1 MPQATDVSSG
11 QSGIVRA
18 RNPQLDCFGGVDCV
32 GDRGS
37 QQGPCSGTADG
48 WLAMN
53 AASEVRV
60 RIAGITIAATCL
72 SEDWAWT
79 DGDRFAAF
87 VSDDEPDVVVRV
99 HVGPPAEGAPVGDPV
114 RSLEGLRNIYL
125 DEKNWTFEFRPHMR
139 EEYPQR
145 PPHQILVFDRGF
157 CTGDLYLS
165 IEKGYEK
172 PTFSFGVFL
181 SELLGGM
188 LPLRGGL
195 MLHACGVS
203 DDGRGI
209 VFVGPSGAGKST
221 MAGLWKGHAGV
232 RVLND
237 DRIILRRNGRR
248 WWAYPVPGVGEPC
261 RGSPEGVELEA
272 VFLLSQAVENA
283 AERMNQAG
291 AASSLL
297 PHISLPSYDAVAV
310 DSVLQLLDE
319 LVNEVPI
326 YELGF
331 LPDQTAVRVV
341 RDVVRQRDVLE

>member
-1 MPQATDVSSG
+1 
-11 QSGIVRA
+11 
-18 RNPQLDCFGGVDCV
+18 
-32 GDRGS
+32 
-37 QQGPCSGTADG
+37 
-48 WLAMN
+48 MN

-87 VSDDEPDVVVRV
+87 VSDDEPDVAVRV

-157 CTGDLYLS
+157 CAGDLYLS

-195 MLHACGVS
+195 MVHACGVS
-203 DDGRGI
+203 DDGRGV

-221 MAGLWKGHAGV
+221 MAGLCTGLAGV
-232 RVLND
+232 KVLND
-237 DRIILRRNGRR
+237 DRIILRRSDGR
-248 WWAYPVPGVGEPC
+248 WWVYPVPGVGEPR
-261 RGSPEGVELEA
+261 RGAPERVALEA
-272 VFLLSQAVENA
+272 VFLLSHAQDNA
-283 AERMNQAG
+283 AERMNRAEG
-291 AASSLL
+291 ASSLL
-297 PHISLPSYDAVAV
+297 PHISLPSYDPVAV
-310 DSVLQLLDE
+310 DLVLQLLDE
-319 LVNEVPI
+319 LVNEIPT
-326 YELGF
+326 YKLGF
-331 LPDQTAVRVV
+331 LPDRAAVGLV
-341 RDVVRQRDVLE
+341 RDVVRQRNALECIHC